1 MPDAGEPA
9 RAEGRAA
16 RPRHGPSWAARRF
29 CHQGK
34 ETLLSTKEILEAD
47 ERAGERSF
55 EIRFPA
61 RDGAAV
67 DQDEE
72 WCEVRLAAGWRRFR
86 FHDYHAVY
94 SIPGLYEQLF
104 YAELKCDSPRTV
116 CGLLHKQLEETDG
129 DASDLRVLDVG
140 AGNGMVGE
148 ELQALGARTLVGVDI
163 IEEAEMAAER
173 DRPGVYD
180 AYHTVDLTAMPRDV
194 RRDLQRRELNT
205 LVTVA
210 ALGFGDIPPLAFA
223 EAFNLITDH
232 GWVAFNIKDRFLE
245 EEESGFSKLIR
256 CMLDEGI
263 LEHRDETHYRHRLS
277 VHGDPLHYVAMV
289 AEKRDEVPREWVEA
303 AG

>member
-1 MPDAGEPA
+1 M
-9 RAEGRAA
+9 
-16 RPRHGPSWAARRF
+16 
-29 CHQGK
+29 
-34 ETLLSTKEILEAD
+34 STKEIVETRDRARD
-47 ERAGERSF
+47 ERF
-55 EIRFPA
+55 EMRFPA
-61 RDGAAV
+61 RHGATV

-86 FHDYHAVY
+86 FHDYHAIY

-104 YAELKCDSPRTV
+104 YEELKCDSPRTV
-116 CGLLHKQLEETDG
+116 CGLLHEQLEQ
-129 DASDLRVLDVG
+129 SDEDVSELRVLDVG

-148 ELQALGARTLVGVDI
+148 ELQGLGARTLVGVDI

-180 AYHTVDLTAMPRDV
+180 AYYTVDLTAMPSDV
-194 RRDLQRRELNT
+194 RHDLQRRDLNT

-232 GWVAFNIKDRFLE
+232 GWIAFNIKDRFLE
-245 EEESGFSKLIR
+245 EEESGFSKLIHR
-256 CMLDEGI
+256 MLDQGI
-263 LEHRDETHYRHRLS
+263 LEHRDEVHYRHRVS

-289 AEKRDEVPREWVEA
+289 AEKRDDVPREWVEA
-303 AG
+303 AAG

>member
-1 MPDAGEPA
+1 MLEA
-9 RAEGRAA
+9 RGRAGHD
-16 RPRHGPSWAARRF
+16 R
-29 CHQGK
+29 
-34 ETLLSTKEILEAD
+34 
-47 ERAGERSF
+47 F

-61 RDGAAV
+61 RNGATV

-72 WCEVRLAAGWRRFR
+72 WCEVNLAAGWRRFR

-104 YAELKCDSPRTV
+104 YEELKCDSPRTV
-116 CGLLHKQLEETDG
+116 CGLLRDQLEQA
-129 DASDLRVLDVG
+129 DADAADLRVLDVG

-148 ELQALGARTLVGVDI
+148 ELQSLGAPTIVGVDI
-163 IEEAEMAAER
+163 IEEAQMATER

-180 AYHTVDLTAMPRDV
+180 AYYTVDLTAMPADI
-194 RRDLQRRELNT
+194 RRELQEWRLNT

-223 EAFNLITDH
+223 EAFNLVTDH

-245 EEESGFSKLIR
+245 EEESGFSKLIGR
-256 CMLDEGI
+256 MLEEGV
-263 LEHRDETHYRHRLS
+263 LEHRDETHYRHRVS

-289 AEKRDEVPREWVEA
+289 AEKRDDVPREWVEA
-303 AG
+303 AA

>member
-1 MPDAGEPA
+1 M
-9 RAEGRAA
+9 
-16 RPRHGPSWAARRF
+16 
-29 CHQGK
+29 
-34 ETLLSTKEILEAD
+34 STKEILETREGAGD
-47 ERAGERSF
+47 ESF

-61 RDGAAV
+61 RNGATV

-86 FHDYHAVY
+86 FHDYHALY

-104 YAELKCDSPRTV
+104 YDELKCDSPRTV
-116 CGLLHKQLEETDG
+116 CGLLHDQLEQTDA
-129 DASDLRVLDVG
+129 DPSDLRVLDVG

-148 ELQALGARTLVGVDI
+148 ELQGLGARTLVGVDI

-180 AYHTVDLTAMPRDV
+180 AYYTVDLTAMPAGV
-194 RRDLQRRELNT
+194 RRDLRNRRLNT

-210 ALGFGDIPPLAFA
+210 ALGFGDIPPQAFA

-232 GWVAFNIKDRFLE
+232 GWVALNIKDRFLE
-245 EEESGFSKLIR
+245 EQESVEEESGFSKLIR
-256 CMLDEGI
+256 RMLEEGI
-263 LEHRDETHYRHRLS
+263 LEHRDETHYRHRVS
-277 VHGDPLHYVAMV
+277 VHGGPLHYVAMV

-303 AG
+303 AAG